1 MIMASPPQIPLIW
14 ILEYAVSN
22 LTIFKN
28 EFIEGKILST
38 SSHELNWEAL
48 LDQIA
53 SVPDQPP
60 LSPIVLIA
68 LLRRVFDNPNSL
80 DACTVDQDVDQTIYY
95 FEQLEKLRKK
105 RVKALQKRGGQMV
118 AVFLKNAQS
127 TENRFNFAL
136 QGIKIWVCCHLID

>member
-1 MIMASPPQIPLIW
+1 M
-14 ILEYAVSN
+14 
-22 LTIFKN
+22 
-28 EFIEGKILST
+28 
-38 SSHELNWEAL
+38 
-48 LDQIA
+48 
-53 SVPDQPP
+53 PDQPP

-68 LLRRVFDNPNSL
+68 LLRRVFDSPNSL
-80 DACTVDQDVDQTIYY
+80 NACTVDQDVDQTIYY

-136 QGIKIWVCCHLID
+136 QGIKIWACFPFNRLME